1 MATPELS
8 DKELVTHRLESTF
21 MTSKKSVQE
30 YVREIERRCRFQSA
44 YKHLQNGTV
53 LDDRSRLIDIYEACV
68 QQDAHLRGVLETLFS
83 QIVGERFMMAKQN
96 DKGKYTKDIAAT
108 RKIQNT
114 EFLKII
120 QGIAESKLYGYT
132 GLEML
137 FDRTKPN
144 EGLKVNAVERRNI
157 LADQRRIV
165 LRQGIWMPQW
175 SFDDPKYRDNYIL
188 VNSGDLGLFSAVA
201 PLILAKKFTFANYV
215 NYSHTY
221 GQPIIHGKTESENT
235 IDRKRMANDIASA
248 AQNKVIVTGLNDE
261 VDIKTFTMSNSEH
274 VFTGLIS
281 IVDKDVSNLILGS
294 ESMAGATQ
302 SYVGATRAH
311 ENIFR
316 DRIEVYRDYIEL
328 VMNESVIPRLIKLG
342 YLPDGLEFKYAKR
355 IEMSDEDRI
364 RLFQNLTTTWE
375 MDPETIEQEFG
386 VKVNRQLNVISNSI
400 GAAASDGGG
409 GSDGFDKT
417 ATRHLTDEQYF
428 RRYGHARETKN
439 FLLERK

>member
-1 MATPELS
+1 MANTELS
-8 DKELVTHRLESTF
+8 NKPSVTQQLESFF

-30 YVREIERRCRFQSA
+30 YVREIERRCRFQSSFR
-44 YKHLQNGTV
+44 HLQNGTV

-68 QQDAHLRGVLETLFS
+68 QQDAHLRGVMETLFS

-96 DKGKYTKDIAAT
+96 EKGKYTKDIAET
-108 RKIQNT
+108 RKIQ
-114 EFLKII
+114 II
-120 QGIAESKLYGYT
+120 RGIAESKLYGYT
-132 GLEML
+132 GLEFFVDTEME
-137 FDRTKPN
+137 RG
-144 EGLKVNAVERRNI
+144 GLTVNFVERRNI

-165 LRQGIWMPQW
+165 KRQGIWMPQW
-175 SFDDPKYRDNYIL
+175 SFDDPKYSDHYVLI
-188 VNSGDLGLFSAVA
+188 NSGELGLFSAVA

-215 NYSHTY
+215 NFSHTY

-235 IDRKRMANDIASA
+235 VDRKRMANDIASA

-274 VFTGLIS
+274 VFTGLIAN
-281 IVDKDVSNLILGS
+281 VDKDVSNLILGS

-316 DRIEVYRDYIEL
+316 DRIEVYRDFIEL
-328 VMNESVIPRLIKLG
+328 IMNETVIPRLVRLG
-342 YLPDGLEFKYAKR
+342 YLQDGLEFKYAKR

-364 RLFQNLTTTWE
+364 RLFQNLSTSWE

-386 VKVNRQLNVISNSI
+386 VKVKRQLNVVD
-400 GAAASDGGG
+400 GVASGPTGGG
-409 GSDGFDKT
+409 TSSSGYSKS
-417 ATRHLTDEQYF
+417 ATRHLTDEEYF
-428 RRYGHARETKN
+428 RRYGRARETKN
-439 FLLERK
+439 FLRERGL